1 MCSLISLNWQ
11 QIKHSV
17 RMTLMAFPLYRLDN
31 ALVRFSWP
39 RNKRV
44 LFVKE
49 EHSTTSRV
57 PPYFHTVPP
66 STVEASL
73 FVKYNCKTLLRFYL
87 SSLYVHPELI
97 CIYSMLFWSWLNV
110 RLFGDIGA
118 GRESERF
125 TITFSEEYIATLCHH
140 LSLKIKKNIA

>member
-1 MCSLISLNWQ
+1 
-11 QIKHSV
+11 
-17 RMTLMAFPLYRLDN
+17 MTLMAFPLYRLDN

-97 CIYSMLFWSWLNV
+97 CIYSMLL
-110 RLFGDIGA
+110 
-118 GRESERF
+118 
-125 TITFSEEYIATLCHH
+125 
-140 LSLKIKKNIA
+140 